1 MKGNAKLN
9 VNELLVEKKFC
20 IVKTSPQILS
30 VMPDISFGANSNL
43 RKENPA
49 LHTPVKNTI
58 VYEEKSPQQRK
69 PIVTTEEILKRNRD
83 RSFQMEEKKKETTQ
97 VIDKECQDL
106 LNLLHGGSSLYKS
119 NSQTTNKVTDYGVS
133 SGTSDFSDIEST
145 PLPKSAS
152 YKSGERYSGQMR
164 SQVGENILAKVLGI
178 QSSAPVEEK
187 PALNKL
193 DSFLSEC
200 SQPFEIIDDTD
211 DIQVGSRGS
220 SHLAIPSQIMR
231 AIGSG
236 KKAGKDTLQLDVLV
250 YGKEKR
256 SPLKHL
262 EDLTLP
268 DQILPGLKSLN
279 FDKPSQ
285 FQMNVWPA
293 ILALKN
299 VVGIADNYSS
309 EISRILAYILPLI
322 KILITDQI
330 LYSELGGGNGVN
342 VILNYFIFVSSH
354 QKKTKG
360 VFIYIIVSF
369 LANVDHMRCRMA
381 RSATCV

>member
-9 VNELLVEKKFC
+9 INELLIEKKFC
-20 IVKTSPQILS
+20 IMKKAIQIQSL
-30 VMPDISFGANSNL
+30 MPDIPYSANTNL
-43 RKENPA
+43 RHEPP
-49 LHTPVKNTI
+49 LHTPVQSM
-58 VYEEKSPQQRK
+58 VAHEEKPMQQPNVLQQQSKPLPQK
-69 PIVTTEEILKRNRD
+69 PIVTAEEILKRNRD
-83 RSFQMEEKKKETTQ
+83 RQSQMEEKRKETTK
-97 VIDKECQDL
+97 VINKECQDL
-106 LNLLHGGSSLYKS
+106 LNLLHEGSTLYKS
-119 NSQTTNKVTDYGVS
+119 NTKVTNNEVVDYGAS
-133 SGTSDFSDIEST
+133 SGTSDLSDIEST
-145 PLPKSAS
+145 PVPKSAS
-152 YKSGERYSGQMR
+152 YKSGERYTGQKR
-164 SQVGENILAKVLGI
+164 AQAGENALAKVLGI
-178 QSSAPVEEK
+178 QQTAVTKEK

-193 DSFLSEC
+193 DAFLNEC

-211 DIQVGSRGS
+211 DVQVASTGP

-236 KKAGKDTLQLDVLV
+236 TKRKSGKDTLQLDVLV

-256 SPLKHL
+256 NPLKHL

-268 DQILPGLKSLN
+268 DQIYPELKSLN

-309 EISRILAYILPLI
+309 DISRILAYVLPLL
-322 KILITDQI
+322 KILLTDQI

-342 VILNYFIFVSSH
+342 IFFLISILFYSS
-354 QKKTKG
+354 T
-360 VFIYIIVSF
+360 F
-369 LANVDHMRCRMA
+369 CE
-381 RSATCV
+381 C